1 MKAIIFDNWFEPP
14 DELNEFVKSLG
25 YDRFDRRNFDIMFNP
40 RVVDFCE
47 QRMSP
52 LWNEMVYKG
61 KKSDKFRC
69 GFAGAGSVRDI
80 DTNRKWNIKYNY
92 VDSPIINYI
101 DICTNDYGYTKLVS
115 IV

>member
-25 YDRFDRRNFDIMFNP
+25 YDRFDRRNFDIMFDF

-47 QRMSP
+47 QRLSP

-61 KKSDKFRC
+61 KKSIYFRC
-69 GFAGAGSVRDI
+69 GFAGAGYIRDI
-80 DTNRKWNIKYNY
+80 DISKKWNIRYNN
-92 VDSPIINYI
+92 VDAPIINYI
-101 DICTNDYGYTKLVS
+101 DVYTNDYGYTELIK
-115 IV
+115 IA